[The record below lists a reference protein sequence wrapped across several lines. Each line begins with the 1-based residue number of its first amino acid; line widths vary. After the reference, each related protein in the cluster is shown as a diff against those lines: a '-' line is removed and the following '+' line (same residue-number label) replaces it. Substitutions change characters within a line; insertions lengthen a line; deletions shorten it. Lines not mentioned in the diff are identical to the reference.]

1 MASGIHG
8 AAFCIYMCYKVCYFK
23 IKTARNA
30 DFLAIFMVEWKTQN
44 PNPQGSDLQCL
55 VEMTGIE
62 PVSEKR
68 ATLVSPGAVRLQ
80 DSPGGRPVNGPPRR

>member
-1 MASGIHG
+1 
-8 AAFCIYMCYKVCYFK
+8 MCYKVCYFK
-23 IKTARNA
+23 MKAAKNA
-30 DFLAIFMVEWKTQN
+30 CFLAAFV
-44 PNPQGSDLQCL
+44 

-80 DSPGGRPVNGPPRR
+80 DSPSGRPVNGPPLR

>member
-1 MASGIHG
+1 
-8 AAFCIYMCYKVCYFK
+8 
-23 IKTARNA
+23 
-30 DFLAIFMVEWKTQN
+30 MVEQIKQN
-44 PNPQGSDLQCL
+44 PNPEGSDLRVM
-55 VEMTGIE
+55 VEMTGID